1 MRVLL
6 PFLALYR
13 RHWFLIL
20 LGMILAIVTLL
31 ASIGLLTLSGWFLA
45 GAAIAGFP
53 GLYYFNYMLPAAGV
67 RGAAIFRTAGRY
79 AERLVSHDATFRVL
93 AHLRVF
99 AFSKILPLSPGGISR
114 FRQGEILNR
123 LVADVETLDHLYLRV
138 LSPIFAAFVVIFVLI
153 FGLSFLDPRLAWTLG
168 CIMLFLLF
176 TLPFVFYRA
185 GKPIGQE
192 LTYLRA
198 HYRTVLTSAL
208 QGQAELTLF
217 GALPRFRQT
226 LANIESQWQVRQQQ
240 QANLTGVSQAI
251 ILFASGFTATLL
263 LWMAADHVGGN
274 TNPGALIAL
283 FVFCALAAFEALGPV
298 AVAFQHMGQVIASA
312 ERVSQLIDA
321 KPEVTFPD
329 NGLSLPQLESLV
341 VDNISFTYPEQPF
354 AVLKQVSLSLLPGQH
369 IALLGKTGCGKSTL
383 LQLLTRAWDV
393 DSGMIKI
400 NGQNISDYSEQ
411 ALRSLMSVVPQR
423 VHIFSDTLRNNLLL
437 ANDKATDKQL
447 IEVLDQVGLGNLLEN
462 EQKLNAWMGEGG
474 RQLSGGEQRRL
485 GIARA
490 LLHNTPL
497 ILMDEPTE
505 GLDAQTEQ
513 QILALLKEKCA
524 DKALIVIT
532 HRMQGIE
539 QMDTICVMDN
549 GEIVEQGSHQA
560 LLDLKGRY
568 FQFRQRHL
576 QQQALWGTSCT
587 SSMMTPICSRPSMK
601 RCGNLMAC

>member
-226 LANIESQWQVRQQQ
+226 LANIESQWQGRQQQ

-329 NGLSLPQLESLV
+329 NGLSLPQLKSLV